1 MSDVTNEPPKAD
13 PGTRI
18 ERGVAGVKLAVV
30 IGEIKVES
38 YVSNGALVY
47 NSWACSPQFY
57 VNGREIR
64 REEFEAVCRMLALGG
79 TPL

>member
-18 ERGVAGVKLAVV
+18 ERGLAGVKLAVV
-30 IGEIKVES
+30 IGEVKVDS
-38 YVSNGALVY
+38 YVHNGQPIY
-47 NSWACSPQFY
+47 SCWACSPQFY

-64 REEFEAVCRMLALGG
+64 AEEFEAVCRMLALGG